1 MTAAIQLQKRG
12 YVVTLLEARERIGGR
27 VHSMA
32 TEEGGVVELGAA
44 VLMGVQG
51 GNPLAALCRQHGVRM
66 HRVRRRSQQNRAPT
80 LEAVQKAVPTP
91 ARKICR
97 SRVLARPTPCP
108 SQLSNACPLHDGSGG
123 KLLPPE
129 TDQQVEQL
137 FNQLLEEAGKERQSE
152 AEGGAQL
159 TDPHVG
165 LETQL
170 EWQGKWYRAKVTPRH
185 PHPYATPNPNPTPHP
200 DP

>member
-66 HRVRRRSQQNRAPT
+66 HRVRRRSQQHRAPT
-80 LEAVQKAVPTP
+80 PEAVQQGVPTP
-91 ARKICR
+91 LRRICLSR
-97 SRVLARPTPCP
+97 SLARPTPCP

-137 FNQLLEEAGKERQSE
+137 GAHAGALGVVAGEAG
-152 AEGGAQL
+152 AETATLGAE
-159 TDPHVG
+159 
-165 LETQL
+165 LEGQVAAAPVA
-170 EWQGKWYRAKVTPRH
+170 QPAPAVATPRAC
-185 PHPYATPNPNPTPHP
+185 PA
-200 DP
+200 